1 MGRKDESDHSL
12 IHYMETNKTDTA
24 LSIFDSDTSIAFPDY
39 ITGAIEW
46 IGEN

>member
-1 MGRKDESDHSL
+1 
-12 IHYMETNKTDTA
+12 METNKTDTA
-24 LSIFDSDTSIAFPDY
+24 LSIFDSETPIAFPGY